1 MRASWTTVLRLC
13 REVAYGIDAVT
24 AVRHG
29 RPPGVPP
36 YPPPS
41 LFAVPSAAPSAVPVR
56 APLPRQ
62 RPPRS

>member
-13 REVAYGIDAVT
+13 REVAYGIDSVT

-41 LFAVPSAAPSAVPVR
+41 LFNESASFNGPA
-56 APLPRQ
+56 LPR
-62 RPPRS
+62 PRGPQA